1 MQKSLKRI
9 DEIRWYH
16 KVPLKNGA
24 ITPGVSAVNK
34 LTGEYLFDKIEF
46 KDRTVIDTRCWDGWF
61 SFEAERRGALKV
73 IALDEP
79 DLRWGGMEGFEFL
92 KTHFDSQR
100 VEFVRGSLFDP
111 PPGRF
116 DVVLCYG
123 VLEHVNDPL
132 TAATNCFQMSDE
144 VVVIETL
151 IFEAKEPFLDLIP
164 PGQLGGDE
172 SVFYRM
178 SAGFL
183 AEVAR
188 MNGFE
193 VQAKRLDFDNSKTS
207 RGAMLFRRVSD
218 ATKLHPLKFFSKPPS
233 VEGRHPRKAEML

>member
-9 DEIRWYH
+9 EEIRWYH
-16 KVPLKNGA
+16 KVLLKNGA
-24 ITPGVSAVNK
+24 ITPGVAPVHK
-34 LTGEYLFDKIEF
+34 QTGDYLFDRIEF
-46 KDRTVIDTRCWDGWF
+46 KDRTVLDTRCWDGF
-61 SFEAERRGALKV
+61 FCFEAEKRGALKV

-92 KTHFDSQR
+92 KTHFDSQN
-100 VEFVRGSLFDP
+100 VEYVRGTLYEP

-132 TAATNCFQMSDE
+132 VVATNCFQMADE
-144 VVVIETL
+144 VVAIETL
-151 IFEAKEPFLDLIP
+151 VFDDKKPLLSLVP

-178 SAGFL
+178 SSGFL
-183 AEVAR
+183 AEVGR

-193 VQAKRLDFDNSKTS
+193 VQATRCDFGDGTAS
-207 RGAMLFRRVSD
+207 RGATLFKRVSD
-218 ATKLHPLKFFSKPPS
+218 TTKLHPTKFFSKPPS
-233 VEGRHPRKAEML
+233 VEGRHPRKVELL